1 MSPHRDTY
9 LSIEHVTKLFGPRIS
24 FAGWIARSL
33 MRSGPPPVLRA
44 VSDVSLTLPMGETLG
59 LVGESG
65 CGKSTLGRIVA
76 GIHTPSEGTIRIDG
90 QPVMEDGRKTT
101 TAVQTVFQDPFASL
115 DPRMKVGDAVAEGP
129 IAHGVVSR
137 GGARAHV
144 EHWFERVG
152 LDPSL
157 AGRYPHQFSGGQRQ
171 RIAIARALA
180 MEPKVLVCDEPVAS
194 LDVSIQ
200 AQVINLFLELRR
212 ELNLTSVFISH
223 DLSVVRHVSDRVAV
237 MYLGRIVELGP
248 TEEVFRRPAHPYTA
262 ALLDSVP
269 RIAAEGEVLVEMKP
283 IEGEIPSP
291 LSPPPGCHFAPRCPR
306 VTPECTA
313 AAPVLRETAPGRA
326 AACRHAEAQLAEAER
341 RVVA

>member
-1 MSPHRDTY
+1 MKPRDQY
-9 LSIEHVTKLFGPRIS
+9 LKVEDVSKTFTSRQTMGGKL
-24 FAGWIARSL
+24 ARAIT
-33 MRSGPPPVLRA
+33 RKGPPPGLQA
-44 VSDVSLTLPMGETLG
+44 VSGVTLELAKGQTLG

-65 CGKSTLGRIVA
+65 CGKSTLGRIMA
-76 GIHTPSEGTIRIDG
+76 GIHSPSAGTVRIDG
-90 QPVMEDGRKTT
+90 LPVMEHGKKTT

-129 IAHGVVSR
+129 ILHGLIMPSM
-137 GGARAHV
+137 AQKYV
-144 EHWFERVG
+144 ERWFARVG

-157 AGRYPHQFSGGQRQ
+157 SHRYPHQFSGGQRQ

-180 MEPKVLVCDEPVAS
+180 MQPKLLICDEPVAS

-212 ELNLTSVFISH
+212 ELELTCVFISH

-237 MYLGRIVELGP
+237 MYLGRIVELGE
-248 TEEVFRRPAHPYTA
+248 TQSVFGRPAHPYTA

-269 RIAAEGEVLVEMKP
+269 RIAAEGEALVEFKP

-291 LSPPPGCHFAPRCPR
+291 LNPPPGCHFAPRCPR
-306 VTPECTA
+306 
-313 AAPVLRETAPGRA
+313 
-326 AACRHAEAQLAEAER
+326 
-341 RVVA
+341 